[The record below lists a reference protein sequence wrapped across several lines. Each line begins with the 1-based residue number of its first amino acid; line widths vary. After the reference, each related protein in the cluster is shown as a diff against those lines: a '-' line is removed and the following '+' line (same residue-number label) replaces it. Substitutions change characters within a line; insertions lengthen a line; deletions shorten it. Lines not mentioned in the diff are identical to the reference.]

1 MATMADTDKV
11 GKDTRWQQWPTKDG
25 SQWKEAARASADQRW
40 LRWLPRKRDCS
51 GGGDGVY
58 GRKAMMTM
66 DHGSKGGQM
75 RGDNS
80 DGHDIRQQQQE
91 GEATT
96 TVVHEW
102 NRQ

>member
-1 MATMADTDKV
+1 
-11 GKDTRWQQWPTKDG
+11 
-25 SQWKEAARASADQRW
+25 
-40 LRWLPRKRDCS
+40 
-51 GGGDGVY
+51 
-58 GRKAMMTM
+58 MTM